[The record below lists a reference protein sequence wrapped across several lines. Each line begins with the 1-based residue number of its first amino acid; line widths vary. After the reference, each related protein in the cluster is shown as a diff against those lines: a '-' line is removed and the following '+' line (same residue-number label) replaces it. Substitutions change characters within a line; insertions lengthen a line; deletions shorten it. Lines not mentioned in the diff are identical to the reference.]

1 MTAIV
6 PMGSAF
12 VSAMVVGLKLLERQ
26 KMARFRKQTMLIKGI
41 RQAEQSVHRPR
52 AHASASAMEME
63 QLLTDIRT
71 AADLL
76 VCALATEEGL
86 RRMALETQGPAD
98 NSHIERLQM
107 YRDRAEQLQAEYY
120 ECVERYREFVQSLA
134 PPLRAKA
141 AERGQDV
148 MTLACV

>member
-12 VSAMVVGLKLLERQ
+12 VSAMVVGLKILQRQ
-26 KMARFRKQTMLIKGI
+26 KMARCRKQTIFIKGLH
-41 RQAEQSVHRPR
+41 QAEHSLQRPR
-52 AHASASAMEME
+52 AHASASAQEME
-63 QLLTDIRT
+63 QLLTEIRT
-71 AADLL
+71 AADSL
-76 VCALATEEGL
+76 VCALANEEGL
-86 RRMALETQGPAD
+86 RRMALDTQDPAED
-98 NSHIERLQM
+98 AHIERLQM
-107 YRDRAEQLQAEYY
+107 YRERAEQLQAEYY
-120 ECVERYREFVQSLA
+120 DSVEKYREFVQSLA